1 MKSTVVYYNSWYTG
15 LASSEQAR
23 RLTDWRKERR
33 GEMGELKDHQ
43 QQRWGGAAI
52 SFMSDADGT
61 HVLIF
66 ESSQLEGS
74 YSRGPTI

>member
-1 MKSTVVYYNSWYTG
+1 
-15 LASSEQAR
+15 
-23 RLTDWRKERR
+23 
-33 GEMGELKDHQ
+33 MGELKDHQ